1 MGKGMGERWW
11 GGRTGEGGG
20 DEDGCEAADATDEG
34 GAGETPVF
42 AADVVMVDVSTGVY
56 GDA

>member
-1 MGKGMGERWW
+1 MGERWW